1 MNKRAVK
8 FARSFELFQAIKG
21 TIMKKFILLI
31 PFILSA
37 CTLLGPTYT
46 GETTADDLLK
56 YDTASNINLFFRAI
70 HNCTP
75 KQTHTQIDDVKLN
88 NKTSTVDLVNETWT
102 VKGCNKTETFHIKYI
117 SDGYGGTYI
126 NMTKQN

>member
-1 MNKRAVK
+1 MPALLKHFRRK
-8 FARSFELFQAIKG
+8 KEFS
-21 TIMKKFILLI
+21 MKKLILLI
-31 PFILSA
+31 PFILSG

-75 KQTHTQIDDVKLN
+75 KQIHTQIDDVKLN
-88 NKTSTVDLVNETWT
+88 QTTTTVDLVNETWT

-117 SDGYGGTYI
+117 SDGHGGTYI

>member
-1 MNKRAVK
+1 
-8 FARSFELFQAIKG
+8 
-21 TIMKKFILLI
+21 MKKFILLI

-75 KQTHTQIDDVKLN
+75 KQIHTQIDDVKLN

-117 SDGYGGTYI
+117 SDGHGETYI

>member
-1 MNKRAVK
+1 MPALLKHFRRK
-8 FARSFELFQAIKG
+8 KEFS
-21 TIMKKFILLI
+21 MKKLILLI
-31 PFILSA
+31 PFILSG

-75 KQTHTQIDDVKLN
+75 KQIHTQIDDVKLN

-117 SDGYGGTYI
+117 SDGHGGTYI

>member
-1 MNKRAVK
+1 
-8 FARSFELFQAIKG
+8 
-21 TIMKKFILLI
+21 MKKFILLI
-31 PFILSA
+31 PFILSG
-37 CTLLGPTYT
+37 CTLFGPTYT

-75 KQTHTQIDDVKLN
+75 KQIHTQIDDVKLSQ
-88 NKTSTVDLVNETWT
+88 TTTTVDLVNETWT
-102 VKGCNKTETFHIKYI
+102 VKGCDKTEIFHIKYI
-117 SDGYGGTYI
+117 SDGHGGTYI

>member
-1 MNKRAVK
+1 MPALLKHFRRK
-8 FARSFELFQAIKG
+8 KEFS
-21 TIMKKFILLI
+21 MKKLILLI
-31 PFILSA
+31 PFILSG

-75 KQTHTQIDDVKLN
+75 KQIHTQIDDVKLN
-88 NKTSTVDLVNETWT
+88 QTTTTVDLVNETWT
-102 VKGCNKTETFHIKYI
+102 VKGCDKTEIFHIKYI
-117 SDGYGGTYI
+117 SDGHGGTYI